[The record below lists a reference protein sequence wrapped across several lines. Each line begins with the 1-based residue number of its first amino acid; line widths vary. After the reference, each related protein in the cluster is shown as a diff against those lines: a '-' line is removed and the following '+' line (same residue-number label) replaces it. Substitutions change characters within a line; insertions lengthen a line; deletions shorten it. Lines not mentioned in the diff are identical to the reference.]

1 MWFSFAWKKG
11 LMAMNFLLVRGMK
24 RYGNKRSMQMK
35 STTERASGKSIFIL
49 NRKWRLECVTNKAK
63 RGKKSGVFLGYLNFT
78 WGELW
83 VRVNHSI
90 FDFLIAFFRTCWKSN
105 QNQCTQRECRLSE
118 EIDLKFEEEQQQK
131 KNRSRARNGRGWSP

>member
-1 MWFSFAWKKG
+1 MWFPFAWKKG

-90 FDFLIAFFRTCWKSN
+90 FDFLIAFFRTCWKVKSKSVHSERVSSQWRDWFKIWRGTTAEKKQKQSN
-105 QNQCTQRECRLSE
+105 
-118 EIDLKFEEEQQQK
+118 K
-131 KNRSRARNGRGWSP
+131 W